1 MTGFF
6 NIIKGIFIGAGAIV
20 PGLSSGVL
28 CVIFG
33 IYEKLLDA
41 VLNFF
46 KDIKQNIKFL
56 FPIALGVGIGVLLFS
71 NGLNY
76 ALYAFPIQ
84 TKSIFIGLILGTI
97 PSLIKEVNEKEPFR
111 PQNVVYLLIALAI
124 GIVTVILENQMTIIS
139 NVEEIN
145 SFYLILCG
153 VIMSLGIIVP
163 GVSSTIILMLLGV
176 YSIYLQSVA
185 NLYFPVLIPMGIGLV
200 LGSIVVMKLT
210 KILLEKQYAKTFYS
224 IIGFTIGSILVL
236 VPQGMN
242 TLEMIL
248 SILCI
253 LLGIYISR
261 IPNAIKD
268 FKSSKVFK
276 AVKVFKKMRS
286 YPKTQKEKWWFFLRP
301 QIIVSI
307 NKLKKKTCEMPDFIV

>member
-1 MTGFF
+1 MTGFL

-97 PSLIKEVNEKEPFR
+97 PSLIKEVNEKEPKNK
-111 PQNVVYLLIALAI
+111 QNVVYLLIALAI

-185 NLYFPVLIPMGIGLV
+185 NLYLPVLITMGIGLV
-200 LGSIVVMKLT
+200 LGSIVVMKVT

-224 IIGFTIGSILVL
+224 IIGFTIGSVLVL
-236 VPQGMN
+236 VPQGMT
-242 TLEMIL
+242 TLEMVL

-261 IPNAIKD
+261 IPNAIKG

-286 YPKTQKEKWWFFLRP
+286 QSKIQKEKR
-301 QIIVSI
+301 
-307 NKLKKKTCEMPDFIV
+307 

>member
-1 MTGFF
+1 MTGFL

-71 NGLNY
+71 NGINY

-185 NLYFPVLIPMGIGLV
+185 NLYLPVLIPMGIGLV
-200 LGSIVVMKLT
+200 LGSIVVMKVT

-253 LLGIYISR
+253 LLGVYISR

-276 AVKVFKKMRS
+276 AIKVFKKMS
-286 YPKTQKEKWWFFLRP
+286 SQSKTQKERR
-301 QIIVSI
+301 
-307 NKLKKKTCEMPDFIV
+307 

>member
-97 PSLIKEVNEKEPFR
+97 PSLIKEVNEKQSFR

-185 NLYFPVLIPMGIGLV
+185 NLYLPVLIPMGIGLV
-200 LGSIVVMKLT
+200 LGSIVVMKVT

-276 AVKVFKKMRS
+276 AIKVFKKMS
-286 YPKTQKEKWWFFLRP
+286 SQSKTQKERR
-301 QIIVSI
+301 
-307 NKLKKKTCEMPDFIV
+307 

>member
-97 PSLIKEVNEKEPFR
+97 PSLIKEVNEKDPFR

-185 NLYFPVLIPMGIGLV
+185 NLYLPVLIPMGIGLV
-200 LGSIVVMKLT
+200 LGSIVVMKVT

-236 VPQGMN
+236 VPQGMTN
-242 TLEMIL
+242 LEMVL

-268 FKSSKVFK
+268 FRSSKVFK

-286 YPKTQKEKWWFFLRP
+286 HPKTQKEKR
-301 QIIVSI
+301 
-307 NKLKKKTCEMPDFIV
+307 

>member
-1 MTGFF
+1 MTGFL

-56 FPIALGVGIGVLLFS
+56 FPVALGVGIGVLLFS

-76 ALYAFPIQ
+76 VLYAFPIQ

-97 PSLIKEVNEKEPFR
+97 PSLIKEVNEKQSFR

-185 NLYFPVLIPMGIGLV
+185 NLYLPVLIPMGIGLV
-200 LGSIVVMKLT
+200 LGSIVVMKVT

-276 AVKVFKKMRS
+276 AIKVFKKMS
-286 YPKTQKEKWWFFLRP
+286 SQSKTQKERR
-301 QIIVSI
+301 
-307 NKLKKKTCEMPDFIV
+307 

>member
-1 MTGFF
+1 MTGFL

-76 ALYAFPIQ
+76 VLYAFPIQ

-97 PSLIKEVNEKEPFR
+97 PSLIKEVNEKQSFR

-185 NLYFPVLIPMGIGLV
+185 NLYLPVLIPMGIGLV
-200 LGSIVVMKLT
+200 LGSIVVMKVT

-276 AVKVFKKMRS
+276 AIKVFKKMS
-286 YPKTQKEKWWFFLRP
+286 SQSKTQKERR
-301 QIIVSI
+301 
-307 NKLKKKTCEMPDFIV
+307 

>member
-286 YPKTQKEKWWFFLRP
+286 YPKTQKEK
-301 QIIVSI
+301 
-307 NKLKKKTCEMPDFIV
+307 